1 MSLGLDETSTS
12 AERHLGT
19 GDPLAASSAAAPVVS
34 AGSAEPVAASPFAE
48 LGLTYDDVLLQ
59 PGETDVTPSDVD
71 TTTRLT
77 RGISIR
83 VPLISAAMDTVTEAR
98 MAIAMARHGG
108 IGILH
113 RNLSIHDQAYQVD
126 LVKRT
131 QTGMISN
138 PVTIGPDATLEDLDE
153 RCGRYRVSGLP
164 VVDEGDH
171 LLGIVTNRDLRFTPV
186 ADWAHTLVRDVMTS
200 MPLITGQVGISH
212 DEATL
217 LLRQHKRERLPIV
230 DDQGRLRGL
239 ITVKDFVKSEQFPH
253 ASKDGDG
260 RLLVG
265 AAVGYFGEA
274 WERATTLVEAGVDVL
289 VVDTAH
295 GHARLLLE
303 MVERV
308 KKDPA
313 TRHVQVMGGNVAT
326 RAGAQALVDAGADA
340 VKVGVGPGSI
350 CTTRVVAGVGV
361 PQVTA
366 IHQASLACGPAG
378 VPLIGD
384 GGLQYSGDI
393 AKALVAG
400 ADTVMVGSLLAGC
413 EESPG
418 ELVFINGK
426 QFKAYRGMG
435 SLGAMSSR
443 GKKSYSRD
451 RYFQADVTSD
461 DKIVPE
467 GIEGQVAY
475 RGPVGAVAHQ
485 LIGGLH
491 QSMFY
496 VGAHTVP
503 ELKAKG
509 RFIRITTAG
518 LRESHPHDV
527 TGIVEAPNYSTR
539 G

>member
-1 MSLGLDETSTS
+1 MSLGLDETNTS
-12 AERHLGT
+12 AERDLGT
-19 GDPLAASSAAAPVVS
+19 GDPLAPASAPSPVVS
-34 AGSAEPVAASPFAE
+34 AASAEPAPPSPFAE

-59 PGETDVTPSDVD
+59 PGETDVIPSDVD

-186 ADWAHTLVRDVMTS
+186 ADWGHTLVRDVMTP
-200 MPLITGQVGISH
+200 MPLITGQVGIGH

-230 DDQGRLRGL
+230 DAEGRLRGL
-239 ITVKDFVKSEQFPH
+239 ITVKDFVKSEQFPD

-308 KKDPA
+308 KKDRA
-313 TRHVQVMGGNVAT
+313 TRHVQVIGGNVAT

-361 PQVTA
+361 PQITA

-413 EESPG
+413 EETPG

-451 RYFQADVTSD
+451 RYFQAEVTSD

-503 ELKAKG
+503 ELKARG

>member
-19 GDPLAASSAAAPVVS
+19 GDPLAPSSAPSPVVS
-34 AGSAEPVAASPFAE
+34 AASAEPAAPSPFAE

-59 PGETDVTPSDVD
+59 PGETDVIPSDVD

-83 VPLISAAMDTVTEAR
+83 VPLISAAMDTVTEAP

-186 ADWAHTLVRDVMTS
+186 ADWAHTLVREVMTP

-217 LLRQHKRERLPIV
+217 LLRQHKRERLPII
-230 DDQGRLRGL
+230 DEEGRLRGL
-239 ITVKDFVKSEQFPH
+239 ITVKDFVKSEQFPQ

-313 TRHVQVMGGNVAT
+313 TRHVQVIGGNVAT
-326 RAGAQALVDAGADA
+326 RAGAQALVDAGVDA

-451 RYFQADVTSD
+451 RYFQAEVTSD